1 MLNVGAISSPA
12 HAYLCSGLVHTFVIM
27 AGVTVVATA
36 HTLLESSGK
45 VEVSGEVWTALFY
58 VPPEEEIIGVMS
70 GEQGVQ
76 VIWLPVPTDFCEK
89 PSIQELLNCSV
100 KICRSSVYLD

>member
-45 VEVSGEVWTALFY
+45 VEVSGEV
-58 VPPEEEIIGVMS
+58 
-70 GEQGVQ
+70 
-76 VIWLPVPTDFCEK
+76 
-89 PSIQELLNCSV
+89 
-100 KICRSSVYLD
+100 

>member
-1 MLNVGAISSPA
+1 MVGYRTYFLRPALKSLQMLNVGAISSPA

-45 VEVSGEVWTALFY
+45 VEVSGEV
-58 VPPEEEIIGVMS
+58 
-70 GEQGVQ
+70 
-76 VIWLPVPTDFCEK
+76 
-89 PSIQELLNCSV
+89 
-100 KICRSSVYLD
+100 